1 MAHTL
6 SDNARNLLNTMRQNG
21 TVDVTSKVNI
31 SVSNEAPLV
40 GGNITISWTID
51 GAPLNNLVLSI
62 NGKVRQTG
70 LGNHENLSL
79 PIQSDEKFTIQ
90 LSSNGVL
97 SEAVVITPLAK
108 VSLMNKNLLKKLSLK
123 LVVFSALL
131 FIGICTTT
139 PLIVG
144 LIFGVVAPFLFAYN
158 KLYPWQLSVLIP
170 LNIYMLSLYPRGVF
184 ELFCWSALMAFMIF
198 VVVLMFDLYLVL
210 QTNMKDSKRPDYWLI
225 SVLIFVWGMIIPNAI
240 IQNLFHNG
248 AGLGL

>member
-31 SVSNEAPLV
+31 SISNESPLV
-40 GGNITISWTID
+40 GGNITISWTVD
-51 GAPLNNLVLSI
+51 GTPLNNLVLSI
-62 NGKVRQTG
+62 NGKVCQTD
-70 LGNHENLSL
+70 LGNRRSLSL
-79 PIQSDEKFTIQ
+79 PIQNDEKFTIQ
-90 LSSNGVL
+90 LSSDSVL

-108 VSLMNKNLLKKLSLK
+108 VSLMNKNVLKKLANK
-123 LVVFSALL
+123 LMVFSALL
-131 FIGICTTT
+131 FIGICITK

-158 KLYPWQLSVLIP
+158 KVYPWQLSILIP
-170 LNIYMLSLYPRGVF
+170 LNIDMLSLYPRGVF
-184 ELFCWSALMAFMIF
+184 ELFCWSVLMAFMIF

-210 QTNMKDSKRPDYWLI
+210 QRNIKDCQRPDYW
-225 SVLIFVWGMIIPNAI
+225 VLSILVFVWGMIIPNAI

-248 AGLGL
+248 AGLGF